1 MWIKKLIN
9 SSINQNYGINDDND
23 TNTTINKYYTLDEDF
38 YNDISIRK
46 DYKIKELIKKNN

>member
-38 YNDISIRK
+38 YNDISK
-46 DYKIKELIKKNN
+46 EKIIK